1 MTTSGIVVGTS
12 AGVVGGLVGGF
23 VDPVAGALA
32 GGAVGGL
39 GLAITSWRDRD
50 RVAHM
55 ARQVQAWLDDGAGGH
70 HRASA
75 VVVHGDRVWRRL
87 GVALNRVGER
97 FDDQRQQLERQ
108 RPWRD
113 DLVHSLVSAALLFD
127 EAGHLVAAN
136 DAAREV
142 LGLGDVRRP
151 TTVVQAL
158 GSAALVDAVARARG
172 GAEGHVEADAEVR
185 DRQVR
190 ASVATVGGETLVIV
204 TDRTQERRIE
214 ELRRNFVV
222 NASHELKTPAT
233 AIHTLSEALEITAER
248 DPSRVPDLVVRLREE
263 AERLVRMVHDLLNLR
278 RLEERA
284 EVDAVA
290 MDLVEMARDVVVELD
305 DRATERSVSV
315 EVAAPDTALLHG
327 EPDDVRLVV
336 RNLVANAIQYNR
348 TGGQVHVRIAE
359 ATSEQGPAWALEVA
373 DTGIGIPQQD
383 LQRIFER
390 FYRVDVA
397 RSRETGGTGLG
408 LSIVRHAVERHR
420 GTIRVDSLL
429 GEGTTFS
436 VTLPARPPR
445 DDG

>member
-1 MTTSGIVVGTS
+1 MTTSAIVTATA
-12 AGVVGGLVGGF
+12 AGVVGGLLGGV
-23 VDPVAGALA
+23 VDPVAGVVGGAA
-32 GGAVGGL
+32 VGAVGL
-39 GLAITSWRDRD
+39 SVTSWADRRRVD
-50 RVAHM
+50 RLTD
-55 ARQVQAWLDDGAGGH
+55 QVDAWLRRHPADDTH
-70 HRASA
+70 SA
-75 VVVHGDRVWRRL
+75 VVVVGDAPWRRL
-87 GVALNRVGER
+87 GATLNRVGEA
-97 FDDQRQQLERQ
+97 FDRTRSRLERE

-113 DLVHSLVSAALLFD
+113 DLVGSLVSPALLFNR
-127 EAGHLVAAN
+127 AGYLVAAN
-136 DAAREV
+136 DGARS
-142 LGLGDVRRP
+142 LLRIP
-151 TTVVQAL
+151 TGTDNVSVVQAL
-158 GSAALVDAVARARG
+158 GSAALVDAVSRARR
-172 GAEGHVEADAEVR
+172 ESGHVEADAEVG

-233 AIHTLSEALEITAER
+233 AIHTLSEALAITAER
-248 DPSRVPDLVVRLREE
+248 DPGRMPDLVARLHEE
-263 AERLVRMVHDLLNLR
+263 AERLVRLVHDLLNLR

-284 EVDAVA
+284 IVDAAPV
-290 MDLVEMARDVVVELD
+290 DLAEIVRDVVAELD
-305 DRATERSVSV
+305 ERASGRAITLAVD
-315 EVAAPDTALLHG
+315 APDSAALRG

-348 TGGQVHVRIAE
+348 DGGRVDVRVRE
-359 ATSEQGPAWALEVA
+359 TTSEQGLAWTVDVV

-408 LSIVRHAVERHR
+408 LSIVRHAVERHH

-436 VTLPARPPR
+436 VTLPADAPTS
-445 DDG
+445 GA

>member
-1 MTTSGIVVGTS
+1 MTGATVAVAVL
-12 AGVVGGLVGGF
+12 AGVVGAVLATSVGAAIG
-23 VDPVAGALA
+23 VLGGMA
-32 GGAVGGL
+32 GGA
-39 GLAITSWRDRD
+39 
-50 RVAHM
+50 
-55 ARQVQAWLDDGAGGH
+55 AGGVLLGWW
-70 HRASA
+70 HRRRVDRLAGQVDQWLHDDDLGRRST
-75 VVVHGDRVWRRL
+75 VVVVDGDEAWRRL
-87 GVALNRVGER
+87 GASLNRVGDA
-97 FDDQRQQLERQ
+97 FDAQRHQLARE

-113 DLVHSLVSAALLFD
+113 DLVGSLVSAALLFD
-127 EAGHLVAAN
+127 EAGYLVAAN
-136 DAAREV
+136 DAAREI
-142 LGLGDVRRP
+142 LGLSSDRDAP
-151 TTVVQAL
+151 TVVQAL
-158 GSAALVDAVARARG
+158 GSAPLVDAVSRARQRG
-172 GAEGHVEADAEVR
+172 GHVEADAEIG

-190 ASVATVGGETLVIV
+190 ASVATVGAQTLVIL

-248 DPSRVPDLVVRLREE
+248 DPGRVPDLVVRLREE
-263 AERLVRMVHDLLNLR
+263 AERLVRLVHDLLNLR

-284 EVDAVA
+284 DVDAVP
-290 MDLVEMARDVVVELD
+290 MDLVELARDVLAALG
-305 DRATERSVSV
+305 DRAAARGIALEL
-315 EVAAPDTALLHG
+315 AAPERAELSG

-348 TGGQVHVRIAE
+348 DGGRVDVRIGRT
-359 ATSEQGPAWALEVA
+359 TSAQGPAWSLDVS

-408 LSIVRHAVERHR
+408 LSIVRHAVERHH

-436 VTLPARPPR
+436 VALPAVPPR
-445 DDG
+445 DG